1 MATWKKV
8 VVSGSS
14 THLLNIT
21 ASNNLVVSGTI
32 KHIGTQANFGPIT
45 SSGAIRATLP
55 STSDTSYVVV
65 DSDGDFGK
73 RSLPTIPSAAND
85 NTITISAGDG
95 LKTSNDVVSFTT
107 NASSDA
113 TVGLAVDV
121 SDFAGTGLKDEGS
134 ENLAVD
140 LNGVASA
147 TMVAGDSIVFIDA
160 NDSNATKK
168 ESFAD
173 LVTLLAGDGLQN
185 ASNTI
190 AIDASEIAGAGLE
203 ASGENLIVSA
213 GQTGITSVTN
223 TSLVVGRDND
233 NLIKFSTDNKIIFEV
248 DGSDDIIFGDGGHI
262 TASGDVSASGQYIG
276 NSSGISFVGTS
287 SFVDSLEGATLA
299 DGKIPIGDSS
309 NNVAAQTLTGAISI
323 TRGGVTS
330 LADDAVVTAKIN
342 DSAVTT
348 AKINDDAVTG
358 AKLANDIMIANDL
371 TVSNDLTVTGNLQV
385 NGTTTQVQVANLNVE
400 DRFILLNSGSDS
412 GDGGIIVQ
420 TGGGT
425 GNKTGAGFGFD
436 DSADRW
442 VITSKDKMQFDDTAF
457 AAADLSQFVVAV
469 SGSNGAPSGNPA
481 DFGADNAT
489 RIGMMAVDTSTE
501 DIYIW
506 S

>member
-1 MATWKKV
+1 MANWKKII
-8 VVSGSS
+8 VSGSDAELKS
-14 THLLNIT
+14 IT
-21 ASNNLVVSGTI
+21 A
-32 KHIGTQANFGPIT
+32 
-45 SSGAIRATLP
+45 SGAIRATLP

-73 RSLPTIPSAAND
+73 RSLPTIPAAAND
-85 NTITISAGDG
+85 NTITITAGDG
-95 LKTSNDVVSFTT
+95 LQSSNDITSFTT
-107 NASSDA
+107 NAGSNVE
-113 TVGLAVDV
+113 VGIKVDV

-248 DGSDDIIFGDGGHI
+248 GGSDNITFDANGHV
-262 TASGDVSASGQYIG
+262 TASGLTVSGKISA
-276 NSSGISFVGTS
+276 SSGITGSLQGTA
-287 SFVDSLEGATLA
+287 SFVDSLAGAALA
-299 DGKIPIGDSS
+299 DGKIPIGDT
-309 NNVAAQTLTGAISI
+309 NGVVAEQTLTGALSI
-323 TRGGVTS
+323 TRAGVTS

-358 AKLANDIMIANDL
+358 AKLANDITIANDL

-442 VITSKDKMQFDDTAF
+442 VITSKDTMQFDDTAF
-457 AAADLSQFVVAV
+457 ATTDLAQFLVAV